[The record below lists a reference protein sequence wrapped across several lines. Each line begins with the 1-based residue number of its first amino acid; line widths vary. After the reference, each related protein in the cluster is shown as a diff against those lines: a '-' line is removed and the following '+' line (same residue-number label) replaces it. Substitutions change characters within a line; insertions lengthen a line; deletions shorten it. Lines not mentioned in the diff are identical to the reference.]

1 MPDGTKLL
9 KRIAFLAKVRNRA
22 LAPLDDQDT
31 ARQAP
36 KYDKLL
42 YINDVMFDP
51 IDAANLLFS
60 TNLGSDGK
68 PKYRA
73 TCATDFINP
82 FKFYDTFAT
91 RDLDGY
97 DMGVPFYPWFTNA
110 GRGESRKD
118 VQHQK
123 DAVRV
128 RSCWGGMVAFDAS
141 YLQGGK
147 AKRSEPQDVHLP
159 ERADGVTP
167 VRFRAEEDP
176 FWDSSEC
183 CLIHADIQHIN
194 PGDLASDTGIYM
206 NPYVRVAYDSR
217 TLTWLSFTRRFERLY
232 SPIQSIGNYIGSRP
246 SHNPRRTEEP
256 GATVKDRVW
265 FSDEVKKTGE
275 YRDVERVA
283 KPGGFCGGR
292 KLLALP
298 EDGHGSHWW
307 SQEPPRDVNRGL

>member
-1 MPDGTKLL
+1 M

-22 LAPLDDQDT
+22 LAPLDEAPSAMQD
-31 ARQAP
+31 A
-36 KYDKLL
+36 KFDKLL
-42 YINDVMFDP
+42 YINDVVFDP

-60 TNLGSDGK
+60 TNQGADGK
-68 PKYRA
+68 ADYRA
-73 TCATDFINP
+73 ACATDFINP

-97 DMGVPFYPWFTNA
+97 DMGVPFYPFFTSA
-110 GRGESRKD
+110 GQGASRKD

-141 YLQGGK
+141 YFQG
-147 AKRSEPQDVHLP
+147 
-159 ERADGVTP
+159 DGTKTGQSNDTTG

-176 FWDSSEC
+176 FWDASEC
-183 CLIHADIQHIN
+183 CLIHADIQHIDAV
-194 PGDLASDTGIYM
+194 DLASSTGIYM
-206 NPYVRVAYDSR
+206 NPFVRVAYDSR
-217 TLTWLSFTRRFERLY
+217 TFSWLGTTRRFERLY
-232 SPIQSIGNYIGSRP
+232 SPAQSLINYLAGRP

-256 GATVKDRVW
+256 GQTVSDRVW
-265 FSDEVKKTGE
+265 VSNEENNSGG
-275 YRDVERVA
+275 YQDVQRVA

-298 EDGHGSHWW
+298 EDGHGGHWY
-307 SQEPPRDVNRGL
+307 SQSPPPDIG